1 MDLHPSFHLGT
12 DQVDHLQDKYIY
24 DSAALWRSVKIISIN
39 PVFSLFCRLVIID
52 NIHLSSVNVKCVCL
66 WWVVTNR
73 LFAANWNLLCNSF
86 FLNFLFPEVTFL
98 DALIIFF
105 FFIYTYIKAELWSFM
120 QIFWWMELK
129 YILKM
134 PNK

>member
-86 FLNFLFPEVTFL
+86 FFKFSFSWSYIFRCF
-98 DALIIFF
+98 DYFF
-105 FFIYTYIKAELWSFM
+105 FFYIYIYKSRTVEFYANILMNGVK
-120 QIFWWMELK
+120 IYLK
-129 YILKM
+129 NAK
-134 PNK
+134 